1 MERVAILGGGAS
13 GVLLALQ
20 LLRDGRRGLEI
31 VVVERRAV
39 LGAGIAYATRHPDH
53 LLNVR
58 AANMS
63 AVPDRPDHF
72 VAWLAAGGHG
82 ACGPDGFAPRRLYAA
97 YLADLVAPHRAAGRL
112 RHVQAEAL
120 SAVPRGPGVMVTC
133 ADPEGGALPPIL
145 AGAAVVAT
153 GNEAPPL
160 PPEPWR
166 HTGWGDPGPCR
177 LAPDAPVVVV
187 GTGLTMV
194 DRVLWLLHGGHRGP
208 ITAVSR
214 HGLLPLP
221 HRAGIVPDALAE
233 ADLPAAPTT
242 AALMH
247 WLRGRAAA
255 AERQGADWRCAFD
268 GLRPHTQALWRALPP
283 AERRRFLRHAGPYWN
298 VHRHRIAPVAAER
311 LADAGARG
319 QFRLLAGHVT
329 GFAPRPDGVDVAV
342 TRRGGAGTTRL
353 EAAAVFECRGR
364 APDIGG
370 SGNPLLRALIEGGF
384 ARPDPLGL
392 GLDVSETGALIG
404 ADGGASDRLFAL
416 GPVTAGTFWEIT
428 AVPDIRTQAARLAAT
443 LPPRA
448 AGRPGRAR
456 RAAAV

>member
-20 LLRDGRRGLEI
+20 LLRHGEHGPEV
-31 VVVERRAV
+31 VVVERRAE

-63 AVPDRPDHF
+63 AVPDEPGHF
-72 VAWLAAGGHG
+72 AAWLADRGE

-97 YLADLVAPHRAAGRL
+97 YLADLAAPLRAAGRL
-112 RHVQAEAL
+112 RHLRAEAL
-120 SAVPRGPGVMVTC
+120 SVRPSGAGVAVRCRDAAGRDLPVLA
-133 ADPEGGALPPIL
+133 ADL
-145 AGAAVVAT
+145 AVVAT
-153 GNEAPPL
+153 GNEGPPL

-177 LAPDAPVVVV
+177 LPAEAPVVVV

-214 HGLLPLP
+214 HGLLPRP
-221 HRAGIVPDALAE
+221 HRAHLAPLALPEAE
-233 ADLPAAPTT
+233 LPAAATT
-242 AALMH
+242 PALTR
-247 WLRGRAAA
+247 WLRGRVADAA
-255 AERQGADWRCAFD
+255 RRDIDWRAVLD
-268 GLRPHTQALWRALPP
+268 GLRPHTQALWRRLDPV
-283 AERRRFLRHAGPYWN
+283 ERRRFLRHAAPLWN

-311 LADAGARG
+311 IAKAEARG
-319 QFRLLAGHVT
+319 QFRLIAGRVAGFTPHPGGVT
-329 GFAPRPDGVDVAV
+329 VAV
-342 TRRGGAGTTRL
+342 TRRGGAGRLAL

-364 APDIGG
+364 APDVAR
-370 SGNPLLRALIEGGF
+370 SDNPLLAALLAEGL

-392 GLDVSETGALIG
+392 GLDVTPDGALV
-404 ADGGASDRLFAL
+404 DPGGRASDRLFGL

-428 AVPDIRTQAARLAAT
+428 AVPDIRSQAARLAGRLLA
-443 LPPRA
+443 RA
-448 AGRPGRAR
+448 AVPDRAGRPER
-456 RAAAV
+456 V